1 MSPENVAQPSPGN
14 RLVPTPRQTWLMA
27 GLLPIFIGIGVG
39 VLVWATRGG
48 RTAGASGLEDVT
60 AGVIIGAV
68 AMLVSRVVILAVLLN
83 LPRLRR

>member
-1 MSPENVAQPSPGN
+1 
-14 RLVPTPRQTWLMA
+14 MA
-27 GLLPIFIGIGVG
+27 GLLPILIGIGVG

-68 AMLVSRVVILAVLLN
+68 AMLVSRVAILAVLLN